1 MIEVDKKHTALFNC
15 FKQLSKNAFN
25 SSKEDQGEGGGGG
38 RKSQRRRMPNFYKKK
53 LFMQKLKTNKA
64 LKQTFFKIKKAQRL
78 HYQHNIS

>member
-25 SSKEDQGEGGGGG
+25 SSKEDQGEGGGE
-38 RKSQRRRMPNFYKKK
+38 SQRRRMPNFYKKK

>member
-25 SSKEDQGEGGGGG
+25 SSKEDQGEGGGE
-38 RKSQRRRMPNFYKKK
+38 SQRRRMPNFYKKK

-78 HYQHNIS
+78 HYEHNIS

>member
-38 RKSQRRRMPNFYKKK
+38 GGGGGAEGRVKEGGCRIFTRKNCLCK
-53 LFMQKLKTNKA
+53 N
-64 LKQTFFKIKKAQRL
+64 LKQIRHSNKHFSK
-78 HYQHNIS
+78 